1 MKKNDQRFL
10 AYAVA
15 FATSFVIIPGMASA
29 ADAAVNATSSDTA
42 TVNNT
47 QAADQVAAENSVK
60 NAKAAESAKDSQ
72 TDERTKEWNKNRP
85 EESAVNDSLKQYEGQ
100 TIVDTVFEGTSASSE
115 TTAKAALA
123 MRTGD
128 MFTANG
134 LLKDRDAVYNT
145 GYFYDLYPSFK
156 QVPEGVIFTYH

>member
-15 FATSFVIIPGMASA
+15 FATSFAIIPGMASA

-85 EESAVNDSLKQYEGQ
+85 EESAVNDSLKQYVTEYTKNGRKYKVW
-100 TIVDTVFEGTSASSE
+100 IEDEKSLDAKLSLISEYNLAGAAYWKKGSE
-115 TTAKAALA
+115 TNSIWNMISNKL
-123 MRTGD
+123 
-128 MFTANG
+128 NV
-134 LLKDRDAVYNT
+134 K
-145 GYFYDLYPSFK
+145 
-156 QVPEGVIFTYH
+156 

>member
-15 FATSFVIIPGMASA
+15 LATSFAIMPGMASA
-29 ADAAVNATSSDTA
+29 ADAAVSEISSDTA
-42 TVNNT
+42 TTDNSQIMNQNT
-47 QAADQVAAENSVK
+47 QATAENSVE
-60 NAKAAESAKDSQ
+60 NAKKTESAKDSQ
-72 TDERTKEWNKNRP
+72 ADERTKEWNKNRP
-85 EESAVNDSLKQYEGQ
+85 EEGAVNDSLKQYEGQ

-115 TTAKAALA
+115 ATAKAALA

-145 GYFYDLYPSFK
+145 G
-156 QVPEGVIFTYH
+156 